1 MAFKTIAKI
10 EEQQDPFNVGQ
21 KIWVVVDG
29 CVIDAEVS
37 SVDNYARDVLKK
49 DGTWIECP
57 DNIGQTGR
65 VYYYSLSKFIA
76 KQPHASWTKDSEG
89 VWNAPIAKPTN
100 PLVEVDSAVD
110 EDNPVSVK
118 VNIERYK
125 ISWDEDN
132 QRWMGRDFTDNT
144 DHVWDPATSTWN

>member
-1 MAFKTIAKI
+1 MEFIITLPKLKTKTSPVY
-10 EEQQDPFNVGQ
+10 D
-21 KIWVVVDG
+21 
-29 CVIDAEVS
+29 
-37 SVDNYARDVLKK
+37 YAL
-49 DGTWIECP
+49 G
-57 DNIGQTGR
+57 
-65 VYYYSLSKFIA
+65 KFIA

-89 VWNAPIAKPTN
+89 VWNAPIAKPTI

-132 QRWMGRDFTDNT
+132 QRWTGIDFTDHTN
-144 DHVWDPATSTWN
+144 HIWDPATSTWS

>member
-37 SVDNYARDVLKK
+37 SVDNFVRDVLKT

-57 DNIGQTGR
+57 DNVGQTGK
-65 VYYYSLSKFIA
+65 VYDYTLSKFIA
-76 KQPHASWTKDSEG
+76 KQPHASWTK
-89 VWNAPIAKPTN
+89 PTI

-132 QRWMGRDFTDNT
+132 QRWMGKDFTDNT